1 MASGTTGLTSQLRPA
16 VSARPIDREENVKEK
31 KKKKKEQ
38 IGAGL
43 DKENLSYT
51 LETFALS
58 DV

>member
-31 KKKKKEQ
+31 KNKSASGLTKK
-38 IGAGL
+38 
-43 DKENLSYT
+43 NLSYT

-58 DV
+58 DE